1 MYKQSPKSPLMKAL
15 IGKQKNLPEALKA
28 KIMGAPESPAKAMQG
43 PGIPEE
49 AGKTG
54 TAGAN
59 SAQGKNAPKD
69 VYEGRVPRT
78 EAQTPMGPPKPGPKA
93 PQTRGMGPRPD
104 GKAPL
109 PGTKKKS
116 TTTSKPK
123 WDKELN
129 SLVSQRKGLKKGTAE
144 YNKVQNRI
152 NEKLGSG
159 VRRSTE
165 EAVKLKPKS
174 AISTKVPKPDIVRS
188 STNTKPAAKKPTVKK
203 QSAADKQAASF
214 EADLAKQNAKAP
226 MGSERGSKA
235 PAAKPSAKKPVAAK
249 KPAAKKTAGQKLKG
263 TVRKARL
270 AQLDRKANRQEA
282 RNTRKT
288 ARKTARADKLRE
300 KADKLS
306 SPAKQVNTKK
316 LKKAGK
322 ALVKAAIGPGGV
334 AAVRAAKKYQRN
346 KNLKEAAGYA
356 KKAQAQPTGGKK
368 LSKAAKEAFESGKM
382 DKYGKPTIKKT
393 ASEAFKS
400 GKMDKYAKSPAKKYK
415 K

>member
-15 IGKQKNLPEALKA
+15 IGKQKNLPGALKA
-28 KIMGAPESPAKAMQG
+28 KIMAAPESPAKAMEG
-43 PGIPEE
+43 PGIPKE
-49 AGKTG
+49 ANRTG

-59 SAQGKNAPKD
+59 SAQGKNAS
-69 VYEGRVPRT
+69 VPGASRSY
-78 EAQTPMGPPKPGPKA
+78 A
-93 PQTRGMGPRPD
+93 
-104 GKAPL
+104 
-109 PGTKKKS
+109 PGTQASKFNPAEVKPKTSSSKKS
-116 TTTSKPK
+116 TTTTSKPK

-152 NEKLGSG
+152 NEKLGSK
-159 VRRSTE
+159 VRRRTE
-165 EAVKLKPKS
+165 ETTKVPTKKAT
-174 AISTKVPKPDIVRS
+174 ISVNVPKPDIVRS
-188 STNTKPAAKKPTVKK
+188 STNTKPATPKKPTVKK
-203 QSAADKQAASF
+203 QSAADKQAAAL
-214 EADLAKQNAKAP
+214 EADLAKQSAKAP

-235 PAAKPSAKKPVAAK
+235 PAAKPAAKKPVAAK

-282 RNTRKT
+282 RGARKT
-288 ARKTARADKLRE
+288 AKKTARADKLRE

-322 ALVKAAIGPGGV
+322 TLVKAAIGPGGV

-400 GKMDKYAKSPAKKYK
+400 GKMDKYAKSPAKNYRKGYYGK
-415 K
+415 

>member
-15 IGKQKNLPEALKA
+15 IGKQKNLPNALKSQ
-28 KIMGAPESPAKAMQG
+28 ILGAPESPAKAMEG
-43 PGIPEE
+43 PGVPKE

-59 SAQGKNAPKD
+59 SAKGKNAS
-69 VYEGRVPRT
+69 
-78 EAQTPMGPPKPGPKA
+78 TPDA
-93 PQTRGMGPRPD
+93 SRSY
-104 GKAPL
+104 A
-109 PGTKKKS
+109 PGTPQSKFNPAEVKPKTSSNNKS
-116 TTTSKPK
+116 TTTDDNKKSTKTSKPK
-123 WDKELN
+123 YDKELN

-152 NEKLGSG
+152 NEKLGSK
-159 VRRSTE
+159 VRRSTVE
-165 EAVKLKPKS
+165 TTKLKPKS
-174 AISTKVPKPDIVRS
+174 GDSYSK
-188 STNTKPAAKKPTVKK
+188 NTRVEPTAKKPTVKK

-226 MGSERGSKA
+226 MGSEKGSKA
-235 PAAKPSAKKPVAAK
+235 PAAKPAAKKPVAAK
-249 KPAAKKTAGQKLKG
+249 KPAAKKTAGQKVKG
-263 TVRKARL
+263 AVRKARL
-270 AQLDRKANRQEA
+270 AQLDRKADRQEA
-282 RNTRKT
+282 RGARKT

-322 ALVKAAIGPGGV
+322 ALAKAAIGPGGV
-334 AAVRAAKKYQRN
+334 AIVKAAKKYQRN

-356 KKAQAQPTGGKK
+356 KKEQAKAPRIKPIGQPTSGNKS
-368 LSKAAKEAFESGKM
+368 SKVDM
-382 DKYGKPTIKKT
+382 DKLAKMAKK
-393 ASEAFKS
+393 A
-400 GKMDKYAKSPAKKYK
+400 SPAKKYK

>member
-28 KIMGAPESPAKAMQG
+28 KIMGAPESPAKAMEG
-43 PGIPEE
+43 PDVPKE
-49 AGKTG
+49 ANKTG

-59 SAQGKNAPKD
+59 SAQGKNASAPNATRSYAPGTQASKFNPAEVKPKD
-69 VYEGRVPRT
+69 SKSGGQMQKEQSKKT
-78 EAQTPMGPPKPGPKA
+78 A
-93 PQTRGMGPRPD
+93 P
-104 GKAPL
+104 
-109 PGTKKKS
+109 S
-116 TTTSKPK
+116 TGSSKPK

-129 SLVSQRKGLKKGTAE
+129 SLVAQRKGLKKGTAE
-144 YNKVQNRI
+144 YNRVQNSI
-152 NEKLGSG
+152 NEKLGSK

-174 AISTKVPKPDIVRS
+174 GS
-188 STNTKPAAKKPTVKK
+188 SYSKNTRVEPTAKKPTVKK

-235 PAAKPSAKKPVAAK
+235 PAAKPAAKKPVAAK
-249 KPAAKKTAGQKLKG
+249 KPAAKKTAGQKVKG
-263 TVRKARL
+263 AVRKARL

-282 RNTRKT
+282 RGARKT

>member
-15 IGKQKNLPEALKA
+15 IGKQKNLPGALKA
-28 KIMGAPESPAKAMQG
+28 KIMAAPESPAKAMEG
-43 PGIPEE
+43 PGIPKE
-49 AGKTG
+49 ANRTG

-59 SAQGKNAPKD
+59 SAQGKNAS
-69 VYEGRVPRT
+69 
-78 EAQTPMGPPKPGPKA
+78 APGA
-93 PQTRGMGPRPD
+93 SRSY
-104 GKAPL
+104 A
-109 PGTKKKS
+109 PGTQASKFNPAEVKPKTSSSKKS
-116 TTTSKPK
+116 TTTTSKPK

-144 YNKVQNRI
+144 YNRVQNRI
-152 NEKLGSG
+152 NEKLGSK
-159 VRRSTE
+159 VSRRTE
-165 EAVKLKPKS
+165 ETTNLKPKS
-174 AISTKVPKPDIVRS
+174 GS
-188 STNTKPAAKKPTVKK
+188 SYSKNTRVEPTAKKPTVKK
-203 QSAADKQAASF
+203 QSSADKQAASF

-226 MGSERGSKA
+226 MGSERSSKA
-235 PAAKPSAKKPVAAK
+235 PAAKPAAKKPVAAK
-249 KPAAKKTAGQKLKG
+249 KPATKKTAGQKLKG

-270 AQLDRKANRQEA
+270 AQLDRKADRQEA
-282 RNTRKT
+282 RGARKT
-288 ARKTARADKLRE
+288 AKKTARADKLRE

-322 ALVKAAIGPGGV
+322 TLVKAAIGPGGV
-334 AAVRAAKKYQRN
+334 AAVKAAKKYQRN

-400 GKMDKYAKSPAKKYK
+400 GKMDKYAKSPAKNYRKGYYGK
-415 K
+415 